1 MKAELAHVPLI
12 QISVSSTNKMFR
24 DQSEFQVAQLQELI
38 DSVKEKGVIQPVLL
52 RPDADGFELVCG
64 ERRLHASKA
73 AGLDTIP
80 AYIREL
86 SDDEALELQIT
97 ENLQRNDINPIKEA
111 KSFQWIIKNKKL
123 SAKAL
128 ADKIGKSAD
137 YVEER
142 IRLNQLCDRGQEL
155 VANGVLPLKAGLK
168 LARVPAELQDKA
180 IKYCTD
186 EIEGA
191 NGKHTVFEGLS
202 RLQSWLDQNVFNTLA
217 HADFDINDSEL
228 RPSAGSCIGCIKR
241 TKNSGGLF
249 DDVAKN
255 DMCLDSACF
264 KQKQLAQYAL
274 LKSELQVKFPGAEI
288 VYKARSYEAENSQTF
303 KKLQPRLEYWKDP
316 NTITEAQ
323 MHAELEKLDKLQKC
337 EAQVAILIG
346 VDEHDVKA
354 NKKKYLLISTKK
366 EVAKKSGLKSLLSKT
381 KEDATVQI
389 QKQQS
394 RLEKDYVAREICKKS
409 SPKVRE
415 DLIRFTVVQLLDMAD
430 DDELLTGFKHIGID
444 CTMWKGKEELAFK
457 AATANL
463 ADFEGYI
470 IDDREKVISKLSAAK
485 LIQLLGWA
493 IYLEGYGTRD
503 ELLKKLK
510 VDVKALSSKAK
521 TDATK
526 WWKQKQAEQKKVKAP
541 KPKGGKQKTKK
552 K

>member
-1 MKAELAHVPLI
+1 MKAALDHVPLI
-12 QISVSSTNKMFR
+12 QISISGTNKMFR
-24 DQSEFQVAQLQELI
+24 DESEFQTAQLQELI
-38 DSVKEKGVIQPVLL
+38 DSIKTKGVIQPVLL

-64 ERRLHASKA
+64 ERRYRASKA
-73 AGLDTIP
+73 AGLETIP
-80 AYIREL
+80 AYIRDLTDE
-86 SDDEALELQIT
+86 EALELQIT
-97 ENLQRNDINPIKEA
+97 ENLQRSDINPIKEA
-111 KSFQWIIKNKKL
+111 KSFAWIVKDKKM
-123 SAKAL
+123 SARAL

-142 IRLNQLCDRGQEL
+142 IKLTQLCAKGQEL
-155 VANGVLPLKAGLK
+155 VSQGVLPLKAALK
-168 LARVPAELQDKA
+168 LARVPEQLQDKA
-180 IKYCTD
+180 IGYCTTT
-186 EIEGA
+186 IEGA
-191 NGKHTVFEGLS
+191 KGKHTVFEGLS
-202 RLQSWLDQNVFNTLA
+202 TLQNWLDANIFNSLA
-217 HADFDINDSEL
+217 HADFDINDAEL
-228 RPSAGSCIGCIKR
+228 RPSAGSCIGCTKR
-241 TKNSGGLF
+241 TKNTGGLF
-249 DDVAKN
+249 DDVAAT

-288 VYKARSYEAENSQTF
+288 VYKARTYEAENSQTF

-316 NTITEAQ
+316 NIITEAQ
-323 MHAELEKLDKLQKC
+323 MQAELEKLDKLQKC
-337 EAQVAILIG
+337 EAQVVILIG
-346 VDEHDVKA
+346 VDEHDAKS
-354 NKKKYLLISTKK
+354 NRKKFLLISTKK
-366 EVAKKSGLKSLLSKT
+366 EVAKKSGLKSLMSKP
-381 KEDATVQI
+381 KEDATAQI

-409 SPKVRE
+409 SAKVRE
-415 DLIRFTVVQLLDMAD
+415 DLIRFTVVELLDMAA

-457 AATANL
+457 AATTNL

-510 VDVKALSSKAK
+510 VDVKALSNKAK
-521 TDATK
+521 TDAAK

-541 KPKGGKQKTKK
+541 KPKAGKPKAKK